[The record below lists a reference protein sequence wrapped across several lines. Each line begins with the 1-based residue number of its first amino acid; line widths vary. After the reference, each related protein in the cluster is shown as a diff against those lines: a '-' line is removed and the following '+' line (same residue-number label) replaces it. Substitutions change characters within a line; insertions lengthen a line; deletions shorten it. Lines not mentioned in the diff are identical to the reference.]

1 MEQIPEE
8 KNPLMKRRR
17 LELGLSADEV
27 AEQIGVS
34 RATMYRYESGDV
46 SRIPSYLVERLASV
60 LQISPARLLG
70 TEDEVRIFDDFLYAV
85 HRETRTMTDE
95 EKDVYKRQIQQ
106 RRIGLLS
113 NGLIFMLLTR
123 Q

>member
-95 EKDVYKRQIQQ
+95 EKKKILEYIRFLRWDREKKGKKR
-106 RRIGLLS
+106 
-113 NGLIFMLLTR
+113 N
-123 Q
+123 